1 MGGALP
7 HTEAFLSFLPST
19 YGYSTALFQSRLPL
33 PLLLSFCV
41 SSREYCFFPPG
52 VSRGCVPMAW
62 ILDDLKSFC
71 RFLPLLDK
79 NGREKKETYN
89 EAHTKTKQNIFVLI
103 WKEKRKKTTHEQVL
117 GSPYLNK
124 GHHGVS
130 RKAGRR
136 QGIGNATEGKCE
148 WRLDQCYPRHFHSLS
163 EGWPIEYSIVQCRI
177 EQDMIL
183 FSFLEEHPDHI
194 SSKGI
199 SQNINR
205 LKFRALRNC
214 SLARWARFQNCFT

>member
-1 MGGALP
+1 MDFRRFEIVLP
-7 HTEAFLSFLPST
+7 FPSPV
-19 YGYSTALFQSRLPL
+19 GQKRK
-33 PLLLSFCV
+33 
-41 SSREYCFFPPG
+41 G
-52 VSRGCVPMAW
+52 
-62 ILDDLKSFC
+62 
-71 RFLPLLDK
+71 
-79 NGREKKETYN
+79 EKRDIQRSPHK
-89 EAHTKTKQNIFVLI
+89 KQNKTYSSSFG
-103 WKEKRKKTTHEQVL
+103 KRREKKTTHEQVL

-136 QGIGNATEGKCE
+136 QGTGNATEGKCE

-199 SQNINR
+199 SQNTNR
-205 LKFRALRNC
+205 LKFRALRSC